1 MNFGDWQLFRATVS
15 QMATSCEAAGYVG
28 SHHSKPPPPPYPQV
42 LNMRHIENQLLQE
55 EAASEQGSIVGSHAD
70 AGRRGGAPPHAS
82 ATNADGSPMYNFNL
96 SFEELSNVGLDES
109 TRQGGVPWMVNTR
122 LAFVAAVIDHH
133 HDTMWCIRVFL
144 RAPLIARRA

>member
-28 SHHSKPPPPPYPQV
+28 SHHSKPPPPYPQV

-109 TRQGGVPWMVNTR
+109 TRQGGVPWMVNAR